1 MAFWVV
7 PRYSICASRRAPRF
21 QTAHVRGPFREVSHG
36 LGLCRCGAGLA
47 YDQNDRPSA
56 WDCSAILLST
66 AIEAGQLMAQS
77 SAYAQQVRRRL
88 QGIAKQ
94 RSAPSP
100 NRYTP
105 SAESV
110 DVLLEDKELDESLL
124 SEGIVPGADEI
135 PSRTQVVLEELGI
148 SFYEIKSEHQ
158 PSARGATTRPATD

>member
-1 MAFWVV
+1 MDLVYAGVV
-7 PRYSICASRRAPRF
+7 LVSLTTKTTGLARGTAPRF
-21 QTAHVRGPFREVSHG
+21 
-36 LGLCRCGAGLA
+36 
-47 YDQNDRPSA
+47 
-56 WDCSAILLST
+56 CSARRSRPV
-66 AIEAGQLMAQS
+66 QLMAQS